1 MFEAVVCPEWDCQG
15 TEEVPANAEHF
26 LWNLVFGQGSIFG
39 LGINVLLQNTSFYLL
54 LYYQDLDTVIYNSEV
69 VQMF

>member
-1 MFEAVVCPEWDCQG
+1 MFEAVICPEWDCQG

-39 LGINVLLQNTSFYLL
+39 LGINV
-54 LYYQDLDTVIYNSEV
+54 
-69 VQMF
+69 

>member
-1 MFEAVVCPEWDCQG
+1 MFEAVICPEWDCQG

-54 LYYQDLDTVIYNSEV
+54 LYYHNLDTVIYNFEI